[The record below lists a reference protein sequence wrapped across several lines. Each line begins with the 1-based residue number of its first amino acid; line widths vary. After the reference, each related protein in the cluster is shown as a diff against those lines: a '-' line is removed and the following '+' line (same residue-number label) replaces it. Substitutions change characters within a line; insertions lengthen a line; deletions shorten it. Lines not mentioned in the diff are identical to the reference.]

1 MMVYLDNAATSPL
14 TAPVIERM
22 TQVMN
27 QIFGNP
33 SSLHQDGRKANQL
46 LRQCRQELAKSL
58 AIQDNQL
65 IFTSGGTES
74 NNLAIKGYA
83 LANQN
88 KGKHLITTSLEHHS
102 VLHTMAYLEKECGFE
117 VTYLT
122 PINHTISAQQ
132 VQEALRPDTIL
143 VSIMYANNETGD
155 LYPIKE
161 IGQVLASHQ
170 AVFHVDAVQ
179 VMGKLKVEP
188 ESLKI
193 DLMSA
198 SAHKFHGPKGVG
210 FLYQKNLKLSPLFHG
225 GQQEHNR
232 RASTENLIGIAG
244 MTTAFLESQKKLTD
258 NLALVTE
265 LKTSLLTQ
273 LEQAGISYYLNQGTD
288 SLPYLVSLGLPGS
301 NNALLL
307 TQLDLAGFS
316 LSAGSACTA
325 GNIEPSHVLA
335 SYYGSQSPRL
345 KEVLR
350 ISFSEQNTPD
360 EILALVQT
368 LKKVINN

>member
-1 MMVYLDNAATSPL
+1 MVYLDNAATSPL
-14 TAPVIERM
+14 TPTVIDRM
-22 TQVMN
+22 TQVMG

-33 SSLHQDGRKANQL
+33 SSLHQDGRQANQL
-46 LRQCRQELAKSL
+46 LRQCRQELAQTL
-58 AIQDNQL
+58 AVKENQL

-83 LANQN
+83 LANQD
-88 KGKHLITTSLEHHS
+88 KGKHLITSSVEHHS
-102 VLHTMAYLEKECGFE
+102 VLHTMTYLEKECGFK
-117 VTYLT
+117 VTYLQ
-122 PINHTISAQQ
+122 PINQTISAQQ

-161 IGQVLASHQ
+161 IGQILSEHQ

-179 VMGKLKVEP
+179 VMGKLSLHP
-188 ESLKI
+188 EHLQI
-193 DLMSA
+193 DLLSA

-210 FLYQKNLKLSPLFHG
+210 FLYQKNLKLNPLFHG

-244 MTTAFLESQKKLTD
+244 MTTALLESLAKKEENWD
-258 NLALVTE
+258 KISQ
-265 LKTSLLTQ
+265 LKASFLNQ
-273 LEQAGISYYLNQGTD
+273 LDQLGITYYLNQSSN
-288 SLPYLVSLGLPGS
+288 SLPHVISLGIRGS

-316 LSAGSACTA
+316 VSAGSACTA
-325 GNIEPSHVLA
+325 GNINPSHVLA
-335 SYYGSQSPRL
+335 SYYGSESHRL

-350 ISFSEQNTPD
+350 ISFSEQNTPA
-360 EILALVQT
+360 EVLALAQT